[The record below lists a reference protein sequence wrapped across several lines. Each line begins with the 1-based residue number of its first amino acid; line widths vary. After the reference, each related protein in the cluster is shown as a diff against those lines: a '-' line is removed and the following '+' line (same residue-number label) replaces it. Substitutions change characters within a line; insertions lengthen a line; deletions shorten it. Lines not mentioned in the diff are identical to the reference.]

1 MTKSAAAPRAAAP
14 RAAARGEKGN
24 DSYDPSAI
32 EPPIYE
38 RWEKSGA
45 FRAARPERKDA
56 EPYCIVLPPPNVTGA
71 LHMGHALNATLQD
84 ILIRFERMRGKD
96 VLWQPGTDHAGIAT
110 QMVVEKQIAKEGNQ
124 SRQEMGREKFL
135 KRVWDWK
142 EQSGGEI
149 LDQLKTLGVSCD
161 WSRDRFTMDEGLSEA
176 VRECFVK
183 LYEKNLIYRDKR
195 LVNWDVKLRTAISDL
210 EVVQKEIHG
219 QLWHFKY
226 PLQDG
231 SGHITVATTR
241 PETMLGDTA
250 VAVHPQDERYKKL
263 VGKKVRLPIVE
274 RIIPIIADDYVDPK
288 QGSGAVKITPAHDF
302 NDFQIGKRH
311 ELPMLNVLDTNGTVV
326 GRIWETDEHGEPY
339 RYDNTQ
345 REAEKAG
352 IPDHYYCKPREE
364 ARKLVVEEMEREG
377 FLAKVEDHRHSV
389 PFGDRSGEIVE
400 PRLTT
405 QWFVDAKKLA
415 EKAIKAVEDSRTEF
429 IPKRWEKTY
438 FEWMRN
444 IEPWC
449 ISRQLWWGHR
459 IPAWH
464 LSYENHVVA
473 RNEKEAIEEV
483 RQLLDKHG
491 IKTAKTCEI
500 KIAKTNEEKMEALLQ
515 MPEGARP
522 DDPDKPWPS
531 LLSALKKYPPN
542 SIWIWR
548 DEDVLDTWF
557 SSALWPFST
566 LGWPQNTPELKRF
579 HPNNILITGFDI
591 IFFWVARMMM
601 MSLYFTKKVPFH
613 KVYIHALVRDEKG
626 QKMTKSRGN
635 VVNPLK
641 LIKTYGADALRFTL
655 AAQESQGRD
664 IKLSEARVA
673 GYRNFGTKLWNAARF
688 CRINQCEAPP
698 DFDPKTP
705 LKLTQSR
712 WLRAKLARLAQET
725 TDALDTCHFARAAQ
739 TLYDFT
745 WHVFCDWHLELIK
758 PILQKG
764 SGEERAE
771 IQAMTGYALQSLLRL
786 LHPFMPFITE
796 ALARAPSDDKML
808 ILADWP
814 NPPSSPSDKEAEEEM
829 EWVLNLI
836 GSLRTARAA
845 LRVPPSARLKIF
857 ADLSDQSKTRFTR
870 HREAIGRLARLSDEN
885 LAKAPKNA
893 VRILLKNETIAL
905 DLEGVLDVA
914 AERRRI
920 EKEISRADKE
930 HLDLEAKLKKKGF
943 LKSAPEEVIA
953 RAKTRR
959 DEARQKSE
967 RLRLLLSQ
975 L

>member
-1 MTKSAAAPRAAAP
+1 MTKNAIARSAIAP
-14 RAAARGEKGN
+14 RAAARGEKGD

-110 QMVVEKQIAKEGNQ
+110 QMVVEKQIAREGNQ

-142 EQSGGEI
+142 DQSGGEI

-183 LYEKNLIYRDKR
+183 LYEDDLIYRDKR

-219 QLWHFKY
+219 KLWHFKY

-241 PETMLGDTA
+241 PETMLGDVA

-263 VGKKVRLPIVE
+263 VGKMVKLPIVG
-274 RIIPIIADDYVDPK
+274 RIIPIIADDYVDPE

-302 NDFQIGKRH
+302 NDFNIGKRH
-311 ELPMLNVLDTNGTVV
+311 NLSMLRVLDIDGTVMPP
-326 GRIWETDEHGEPY
+326 IWETDLGEDYPFH
-339 RYDNTQ
+339 DASHWK
-345 REAEKAG
+345 EAEKNLEQAYV
-352 IPDHYYCKPREE
+352 PPRYWNKPREE
-364 ARKLVVEEMEREG
+364 ARKQVVAEMKEKRFLV
-377 FLAKVEDHRHSV
+377 KVEDHRHSV
-389 PFGDRSGEIVE
+389 PFGDRSGEIIE

-405 QWFVDAKKLA
+405 QWYVNTKELAKT
-415 EKAIKAVEDSRTEF
+415 AIKAVEDGKMEF
-429 IPKRWEKTY
+429 IPKRWGKVY

-459 IPAWH
+459 IPIWYGSFKGVFAARSEEEAKKKAKKFYGCPIEVVELP
-464 LSYENHVVA
+464 LS
-473 RNEKEAIEEV
+473 
-483 RQLLDKHG
+483 LDLPIG
-491 IKTAKTCEI
+491 IVGEPSKMPMELDSRI
-500 KIAKTNEEKMEALLQ
+500 KKGIVKATISQ
-515 MPEGARP
+515 
-522 DDPDKPWPS
+522 DK
-531 LLSALKKYPPN
+531 
-542 SIWIWR
+542 
-548 DEDVLDTWF
+548 DVLDTWF

-601 MSLYFTKKVPFH
+601 MSLYFTKKIPFH

-920 EKEISRADKE
+920 EKEKARADKE